1 MRRRDTSRRILD
13 AAWKLLDREGARGV
27 TMRTVARRVG
37 ITPMAIYKYF
47 PSRDALL
54 DRLANDEFT
63 ALAER
68 IGRQNAAQSSRR
80 RALALFDAYL
90 GYALAKP
97 YRFDLMFTARRR
109 GAHRFSTDFRVR
121 RSPTANLIADA
132 LAADRRGGHPLH
144 RDVWD
149 AALTLAALGHGLILL
164 YSGGRMGIDE
174 AGFRRLFR
182 RQMKKV
188 LDALAA

>member
-1 MRRRDTSRRILD
+1 MRRPGTDRRILD
-13 AAWKLLDREGARGV
+13 AAWNVLDREGMGAV
-27 TMRTVARRVG
+27 TMRTVARRIGV
-37 ITPMAIYKYF
+37 TPMAIYKHF

-68 IGRQNAAQSSRR
+68 IDREPTPGPPRR
-80 RALALFDAYL
+80 RVLALLDAYL

-97 YRFDLMFTARRR
+97 NRFDLMFTARRK
-109 GAHRFSTDFRVR
+109 GARRFPDDFRVR
-121 RSPTANLIADA
+121 RSPTANLLADA
-132 LAADRRGGHPLH
+132 LVAHRRPGQAVH

-149 AALTLAALGHGLILL
+149 TALTLAALGHGLILL
-164 YSGGRMGIDE
+164 YSGGRIGLDE

-182 RQMKKV
+182 RQMKTV
-188 LDALAA
+188 LDALST